1 MIIKYRQI
9 QGGKVMPATLML
21 ILTLIFFTV
30 IALVVYNVLNM
41 FVLSKYNPNKWIILG
56 IAVAILI
63 IPTAINIANHTT
75 FSGTIWQYVQSSIF
89 IVFALW
95 YFDLI
100 KNGKKKVEKK
110 IIIKSK
116 AKPNRA
122 KTINYKK

>member
-1 MIIKYRQI
+1 
-9 QGGKVMPATLML
+9 MPATLML

-30 IALVVYNVLNM
+30 MALVVYNVLNM

-116 AKPNRA
+116 PKPNRA